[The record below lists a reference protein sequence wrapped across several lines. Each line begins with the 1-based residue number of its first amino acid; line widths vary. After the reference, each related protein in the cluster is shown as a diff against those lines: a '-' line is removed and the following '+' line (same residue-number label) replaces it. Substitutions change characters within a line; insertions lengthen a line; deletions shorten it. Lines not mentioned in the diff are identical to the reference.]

1 MHVTLVWQKLM
12 SGLKNYQK
20 YRLEIAKLSMHFQFA
35 DDAGKY
41 AHIMQDNVTQAQT
54 QKNTQ
59 RNGGSA
65 TEMGTAALLNI

>member
-1 MHVTLVWQKLM
+1 M

-41 AHIMQDNVTQAQT
+41 AHIMQDNVTQPHHRSFH
-54 QKNTQ
+54 N
-59 RNGGSA
+59 NNNNSGG
-65 TEMGTAALLNI
+65 EMGE